1 MTATA
6 KKAAPKTTTAKPAPK
21 AKPDKTI
28 CRWGEGR
35 YFSPKTAKACGAT
48 KAPKKELCSEHEV
61 AMRAAKKGLTPAK
74 PKAESKPRSAG
85 TSPKTTGDP
94 MAREI
99 AATKA
104 MKAKVA
110 KNSGGQKRTSTP
122 PTPPRVPVARVN
134 APEQAPQLVQLV
146 TAE

>member
-1 MTATA
+1 MTATE
-6 KKAAPKTTTAKPAPK
+6 KKAAPKPK
-21 AKPDKTI
+21 ATLDKTI
-28 CRWGEGR
+28 CRWGAGR
-35 YFSPKTAKACGAT
+35 YFSPATAKACTAA
-48 KAPKKELCSEHEV
+48 KAPKRELCAPHEL
-61 AMRAAKKGLTPAK
+61 AMRAAKKAAAPAK
-74 PKAESKPRSAG
+74 PKAEAKPKSAG

-110 KNSGGQKRTSTP
+110 KNSGGQKRESTP
-122 PTPPRVPVARVN
+122 PPAPRIPVARVN
-134 APEQAPQLVQLV
+134 APEQAPHMVQLV